1 MSELEKR
8 KTEHVQ
14 IVAKDESMDRRKFYF
29 DEIRLTHRAL
39 PEIDLKAIDPSVEF
53 MGKKLSFPLMIS
65 SMTGGSG
72 EELKMINL
80 NLAAAAEAEGVAMGV
95 GSQRILFSEPSARAS
110 FDLRDVAPTAL
121 LFANLGAVQLNY
133 GMTLDQIRSAVDA
146 LKADAL
152 ILHLNPLQEAV
163 QPEGDTNFY
172 NLWKKIG
179 DIVQGLDVPVIV
191 KEVGAGIS
199 KADAE
204 RLIEAGVK
212 IIDVAGAGG
221 TSWSRIESARCDD
234 PALGELFQDW
244 GIPTPLA
251 LRLLAPLAFHNEE
264 LVGRAS
270 CIQEPVISEQG
281 HTPSRI
287 REGRPATS
295 GLTLIASGGIRSGI
309 DMAKA
314 MVLGASLCG
323 IARPFLNPAMESA
336 EAVRKVI
343 QRLKREFVTTMFLL
357 GADRVEKIKGHEE
370 LVLKG

>member
-1 MSELEKR
+1 MSQLEKR

-14 IVAKDESMDRRKFYF
+14 LVAKKDEMDRRKFYF

-53 MGKKLSFPLMIS
+53 MGKTLSFPLLIS

-72 EELKMINL
+72 AQLKTINR
-80 NLAAAAEAEGVAMGV
+80 NLAEAAEAEGVAMGV
-95 GSQRILFSEPSARAS
+95 GSQRILFSDPDAKAS

-133 GMTLDQIRSAVDA
+133 GMTVDQIRSAIDV

-163 QPEGDTNFY
+163 QPGGDTNFS
-172 NLWKKIG
+172 NVRKKIG
-179 DIVQGLDVPVIV
+179 EIVQGLEVPVIV

-199 KADAE
+199 RADAE
-204 RLIEAGVK
+204 LLIKAGVK
-212 IIDVAGAGG
+212 TIDVAGAGG
-221 TSWSRIESARCDD
+221 TSWSRIESARCED
-234 PALGELFQDW
+234 PSLGELFQDW

-251 LRLLAPLAFHNEE
+251 LQQLAPLG
-264 LVGRAS
+264 V
-270 CIQEPVISEQG
+270 
-281 HTPSRI
+281 
-287 REGRPATS
+287 
-295 GLTLIASGGIRSGI
+295 TLIASGGIRTGI

-323 IARPFLNPAMESA
+323 MARPFLNPAMESA

-343 QRLKREFVTTMFLL
+343 QRIKREFTTAMFLL
-357 GADRVEKIKGHEE
+357 GADRVEKIKGREE
-370 LVLKG
+370 LIVKS

>member
-8 KTEHVQ
+8 KTEHVK
-14 IVAKDESMDRRKFYF
+14 IVAKKDEMDRRKFYF

-39 PEIDLKAIDPSVEF
+39 PEIDLRAIDPSVEF
-53 MGKKLSFPLMIS
+53 LGKKLSFPLLIS
-65 SMTGGSG
+65 SMTGGG
-72 EELKMINL
+72 DKLFRTINT
-80 NLAAAAEAEGVAMGV
+80 NLSAAAEAEGVAMGV
-95 GSQRILFSEPSARAS
+95 GSQRIFFSEPTAKSS
-110 FDLRDVAPTAL
+110 FDLRKVAPTTL
-121 LFANLGAVQLNY
+121 LFSNLGAVQFNED
-133 GMTLDQIRSAVDA
+133 MTIQHARAVVQV

-163 QPEGDTNFY
+163 QPGGDTNFS

-179 DIVQGLDVPVIV
+179 EIVQGLDVPVIV

-204 RLIEAGVK
+204 LLIKAGVK
-212 IIDVAGAGG
+212 TIDVAGAGG

-251 LRLLAPLAFHNEE
+251 LKQLAPLD
-264 LVGRAS
+264 V
-270 CIQEPVISEQG
+270 
-281 HTPSRI
+281 
-287 REGRPATS
+287 
-295 GLTLIASGGIRSGI
+295 TLIASGGIRTGI

-323 IARPFLNPAMESA
+323 IARPFLNPAMESVD
-336 EAVRKVI
+336 EVRKVI

-357 GADRVEKIKGHEE
+357 GADRVEKIQGREE
-370 LVLKG
+370 LIIK